1 MLHLNFD
8 LTMSGI
14 EMVQPMRPKL
24 SGIRTMCPYLLYFIM
39 YNPILLLSPHNLKDM
54 SSGYCSAYH
63 LQVAQNLR

>member
-1 MLHLNFD
+1 
-8 LTMSGI
+8 
-14 EMVQPMRPKL
+14 MRPNL

-63 LQVAQNLR
+63 LQVAQNLS